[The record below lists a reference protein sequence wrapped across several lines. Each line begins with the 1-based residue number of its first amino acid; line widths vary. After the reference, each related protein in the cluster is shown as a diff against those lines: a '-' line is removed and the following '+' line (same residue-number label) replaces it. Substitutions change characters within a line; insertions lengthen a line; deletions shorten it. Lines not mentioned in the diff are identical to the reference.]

1 MRMLNKEE
9 MSIILQRPDCLTC
22 LPMIA
27 TLPNGRSV
35 IIDRMTDLQ
44 LTETYCMIQE
54 AAQHNDGYGID
65 EFLTEAD
72 FRNEIV
78 GSDCFAITC
87 KSSGEMLAGFIL
99 AISKFYR
106 GAAGVVDPFIIVK
119 RSERNQK
126 LGQFAFQKA
135 VDFSKKLGYMGMYVD
150 TFSNNVAIQRIL
162 EKLGGF
168 TKVGMLPLGGRLNNG
183 RLIGSVIYYKDL
195 TDDGLNVT

>member
-1 MRMLNKEE
+1 
-9 MSIILQRPDCLTC
+9 
-22 LPMIA
+22 
-27 TLPNGRSV
+27 
-35 IIDRMTDLQ
+35 
-44 LTETYCMIQE
+44 MIQE

-65 EFLTEAD
+65 EFLTEAA

-87 KSSGEMLAGFIL
+87 KSNGEMLAGFIL

-119 RSERNQK
+119 RSERNQR

-168 TKVGMLPLGGRLNNG
+168 TKVGMLPLGGRLKNG
-183 RLIGSVIYYKDL
+183 SFVGSVIYYKDL
-195 TDDGLNVT
+195 TEDGLNIT